1 MMNGI
6 WVAMIIG
13 ALVCGA
19 LMGNLNAVA
28 IASTESAGAAVELAI
43 GLVGVM
49 ALFIGLMQ
57 VLHKGGLLRAV
68 TRALR
73 PVLTWLFPGV
83 PADHPAMGMMILNI
97 TSNMLGLANAATPFG
112 IKAVIELNKL
122 NKQKGTATD
131 AMALFL
137 AINTSN
143 LALIPSGVI
152 GLRASLGATSPGS
165 IFLTTILATSVSTIV
180 AIIAAKSLQK
190 LRVFRV
196 AAGEV
201 AESHPADEPEALE
214 PAEVSELEA
223 DGIDTT
229 EAEAAIEGQARV
241 STVGRIVGWM
251 LTLLVFAGFA
261 YALYDTSMAIGEAGM
276 PVGLKG
282 GLRTA
287 VSQWPLL
294 FIIGGIVLY
303 GVVKGVPIY
312 DTVVEGGRE
321 GFQIAIRI
329 IPYLVAILVA
339 VGMLRA
345 SGGLDLAVA
354 AISPI
359 TDLIG
364 MPAEVLPMALIR
376 PLSGSGAFGV
386 AAETMRAHGT
396 DTMIGQIVST
406 MQGSTETTFYVLA
419 VYFGAVGVSRVRHTV
434 AACLTADVAGAVAA
448 VWACRLLLL

>member
-6 WVAMIIG
+6 FVAMVIG

-19 LMGNLNAVA
+19 LMGTLNDVA

-57 VLHKGGLLRAV
+57 VLHRGGLLRSV
-68 TRALR
+68 TRALK

-112 IKAVIELNKL
+112 IKAIIELNKL
-122 NKQKGTATD
+122 NRHQGTATD

-143 LALIPSGVI
+143 LALIPSGII

-165 IFLTTILATSVSTIV
+165 IFLTTIAATSVSTLV
-180 AIIAAKSLQK
+180 AVIAAKTLQR
-190 LRVFRV
+190 LRVFR
-196 AAGEV
+196 APPPTEALPEGEV
-201 AESHPADEPEALE
+201 ADAGS
-214 PAEVSELEA
+214 
-223 DGIDTT
+223 IDTSD
-229 EAEAAIEGQARV
+229 AEAIVANEGSRA
-241 STVGRIVGWM
+241 TPVGRAIGWA
-251 LTLLVFAGFA
+251 LTLTVLAGFA
-261 YALYDTSMAIGEAGM
+261 YALYDTSVALGESGV
-276 PVGLKG
+276 PVGLAG
-282 GLRTA
+282 GLKTA
-287 VSQWPLL
+287 ISQWPLL
-294 FIIGGIVLY
+294 LIIGGILLY
-303 GVVKGVPIY
+303 GVTRGVPVY
-312 DTVVEGGRE
+312 DATVEGGRE

-345 SGGLDLAVA
+345 SGGLDLAVEL
-354 AISPI
+354 ISPV
-359 TDLIG
+359 TNLIG
-364 MPAEVLPMALIR
+364 MPAEVMPMALIR
-376 PLSGSGAFGV
+376 PLSGNGAFGV

-396 DTMIGQIVST
+396 DTLIGQIVST

-419 VYFGAVGVSRVRHTV
+419 VYFGAARVSRVRHTV
-434 AACLTADVAGAVAA
+434 AACLTADIVGAVAA
-448 VWACRLLLL
+448 VWACRLLLT